1 MCCNH
6 QRKYCNSSYSC
17 AGPYI
22 PDLNGTAYM
31 EIIKDMSGAI
41 NIVFLRN
48 KNYGTKRGL
57 TIAEW

>member
-1 MCCNH
+1 
-6 QRKYCNSSYSC
+6 
-17 AGPYI
+17 
-22 PDLNGTAYM
+22 M